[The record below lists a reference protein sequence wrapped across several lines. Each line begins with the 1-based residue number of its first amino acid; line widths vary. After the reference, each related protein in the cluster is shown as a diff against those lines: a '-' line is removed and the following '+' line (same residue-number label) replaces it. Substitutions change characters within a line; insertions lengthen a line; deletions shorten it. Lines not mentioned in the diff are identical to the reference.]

1 MTFGTVAGATLLALS
16 FSAQAVVVCD
26 IDAPNAKNYMEI
38 PEAQVS
44 SCIGAGQG
52 TLSGN
57 NSGGNPDEF
66 LSSPAGADY
75 ETVSKSDGTNPFNIT
90 YDQGAGTWSFDAA
103 AWDIFAPSGTNLVLG
118 FKWGTGN
125 TPDEYFLFELVS
137 GVSSGTFAWFPIA
150 INGGGEGGLSHM
162 ILYANE
168 GDVPGDDDDDD
179 DTDVPEPGSLALL
192 GLSLMGLGM
201 ARRRKI

>member
-1 MTFGTVAGATLLALS
+1 MKTVKLKLGTGAGAALLVLG
-16 FSAQAVVVCD
+16 FSAHATIICD

-38 PEAQVS
+38 SESQVS
-44 SCIGAGQG
+44 SCIDAGQG

-90 YDQGAGTWSFDAA
+90 YDQGAGTWSFDAS
-103 AWDIFAPSGTNLVLG
+103 AWDIFAPSDTDLVLG

-125 TPDEYFLFELVS
+125 TPDEYFLFQLVE
-137 GVSSGTFAWFPIA
+137 GVSSGTFLWFPLA
-150 INGGGEGGLSHM
+150 INGNGAGGLSHVN
-162 ILYANE
+162 LYANE
-168 GDVPGDDDDDD
+168 ADP
-179 DTDVPEPGSLALL
+179 TDVPEPGSLALL
-192 GLSLMGLGM
+192 GLGLFGVGM
-201 ARRRKI
+201 ARRRATA

>member
-1 MTFGTVAGATLLALS
+1 MKTLKLTLGTGAGAALLVLG
-16 FSAQAVVVCD
+16 FSAHAATIVCD

-38 PEAQVS
+38 SDSQVS
-44 SCIGAGQG
+44 SCIDAGQG

-66 LSSPAGADY
+66 LSTPAGADY

-90 YDQGAGTWSFDAA
+90 YDQAAGTWSFDAS
-103 AWDIFAPSGTNLVLG
+103 AWDIFAPSGTDLVLG

-125 TPDEYFLFELVS
+125 TPDEYFLFQLVQ
-137 GVSSGTFAWFPIA
+137 GVSSGTFLWFPLA
-150 INGGGEGGLSHM
+150 VPGNGEGGLSHV

-168 GDVPGDDDDDD
+168 GDPP
-179 DTDVPEPGSLALL
+179 DVPEPGSLALL
-192 GLSLMGLGM
+192 GLGLLGVGM
-201 ARRRKI
+201 ARRRATA

>member
-1 MTFGTVAGATLLALS
+1 MKTVKLTLGTGAGAALLVLG
-16 FSAQAVVVCD
+16 FSAHAATIVCD

-38 PEAQVS
+38 SDSQVS
-44 SCIGAGQG
+44 SCIDAGQG

-90 YDQGAGTWSFDAA
+90 YDQGAGTWSFDAS
-103 AWDIFAPSGTNLVLG
+103 AWDIFAPSGTDLVLG

-125 TPDEYFLFELVS
+125 TPDEYFLFELVQ
-137 GVSSGTFAWFPIA
+137 GVSSGTFLWFPLA
-150 INGGGEGGLSHM
+150 VPGSGEGGLSHM
-162 ILYANE
+162 NLYANE
-168 GDVPGDDDDDD
+168 ADPP
-179 DTDVPEPGSLALL
+179 DVPEPATLALL
-192 GLSLMGLGM
+192 GLGLLGFGLT
-201 ARRRKI
+201 RRRAN